1 MYRSFE
7 YRLSVVRDPQA
18 AVLTRESL
26 KSSRWPS
33 NPREARLL
41 AIMCGTPVKD
51 DRTLRRLAWLALVV
65 PLVACGSGEE
75 TGIEVADLPESV
87 TFAEHVAPIIYENC
101 TPCHNSNGR
110 GTFPL
115 RGYEDVRAQA
125 LPIAA
130 ATAELRMPPWLPAPG
145 QHPFAG
151 ARNLTTRQI
160 AMIRRWVDQGVP
172 EGDPTITPEPP
183 SPVTRWQLGEP
194 DLVITMPEPYLL
206 AGGGAD
212 LVRNF
217 VLPVS
222 ITGRWYV
229 RAIDFDPGEGR
240 VVDRALINVDRTRS
254 SRRRDANDSES
265 GFDGMFAGSE
275 RAPPAGFFAG
285 WTPGKVAYRGREGLS
300 WRLEPGTDIVLQLH
314 LRPDGVDHLVQASVG
329 LYLTD
334 EPPSLLSRWL
344 TVGSRQIDIPAGESS
359 VVVEGSYV
367 LPVDVELLAV
377 YPQVHYLG
385 SEIVGVA
392 KLPDGTTDSIIHIP
406 RWNFNHRDVYRYD
419 EPVPLPKGTRLTV
432 RVSFDNSDHNPMNP
446 NRPPKR
452 VTYRPGFGDEAANL
466 LVQVLVRD
474 STDLGSL
481 GRHFS
486 REHQRD
492 LVVGLESLLEAF
504 PDNAAY
510 HNELGEVRQAER
522 NIDEAK
528 AHYRRALELAPDY
541 LEARFNLGRALQLEG
556 NLAAAGEVY
565 ARLLSLEPDHVPTL
579 FNLGVI
585 VQLEGDA
592 ESAILTYIRVIELEP
607 THAGALNNLGNT
619 LVEAGRPGDAI
630 PYYQA
635 ILVLRPDH
643 VDALINLGNLYRETG
658 DLEKSILH
666 YRAAR
671 AADPRYALGRYN
683 LGRAL
688 LDSGQVAEGIDEMR
702 EAVRLEPQWHVAL
715 AALSWTLATHAEG
728 SVRQPG
734 EAVELGRRAA
744 DLTGFLDPV
753 VLDVLAAAYAADEQF
768 DRAVETASRGVEL
781 ALDIENEELVG
792 QIRAR
797 LDLYRRRQAYHE
809 PAR

>member
-1 MYRSFE
+1 MR
-7 YRLSVVRDPQA
+7 
-18 AVLTRESL
+18 
-26 KSSRWPS
+26 
-33 NPREARLL
+33 
-41 AIMCGTPVKD
+41 GTPVKD

-75 TGIEVADLPESV
+75 TVIEVADLPESV
-87 TFAEHVAPIIYENC
+87 TFAKHVAPIIHENC

-115 RGYEDVRAQA
+115 LAYDDVRAQA

-145 QHPFAG
+145 RHPFAD
-151 ARNLTTRQI
+151 ARNLTARQI
-160 AMIRRWVDQGVP
+160 AMIRRWVDQGMP
-172 EGDPTITPEPP
+172 EGDPTGTPGPP
-183 SPVTRWQLGEP
+183 SPVTPWQLGQP

-206 AGGGAD
+206 AGGGAE

-217 VLPVS
+217 ILPVS
-222 ITGRWYV
+222 IMGRWYV
-229 RAIDFDPGEGR
+229 RAIDFDPGEGQGQGRGRGR
-240 VVDRALINVDRTRS
+240 VVDRALINVDQTRS
-254 SRRRDANDSES
+254 SRRRDDNDSES
-265 GFDGMFAGSE
+265 GFDGMFPGSE

-285 WTPGKVAYRGREGLS
+285 WTPGKVAYRGGDGLS

-314 LRPDGVDHLVQASVG
+314 LRPDGVDHPVQASVG

-334 EPPSLLSRWL
+334 EPPSLLSHWL
-344 TVGSRQIDIPAGESS
+344 TVGSRQIDIPAGESNI
-359 VVVEGSYV
+359 VVEDSYV

-377 YPQVHYLG
+377 YPHVHYLG

-392 KLPDGTTDSIIHIP
+392 VLPDGTTDSIIHIP
-406 RWNFNHRDVYRYD
+406 RWNFNHRDVYRYE
-419 EPVPLPKGTRLTV
+419 EPVPLPKGTRLTM
-432 RVSFDNSDHNPMNP
+432 RVSFDNSDNNPMNP

-452 VTYRPGFGDEAANL
+452 VTYGPGSGDEVANL

-474 STDLGSL
+474 STDLGELS
-481 GRHFS
+481 RHFS

-492 LVVGLESLLEAF
+492 LVAGLESLLETF

-510 HNELGEVRQAER
+510 HYELGEVLQAQR

-528 AHYRRALELAPDY
+528 AHYRRALELRPDY

-556 NLAAAGEVY
+556 DLAAAGEVY
-565 ARLLSLEPDHVPTL
+565 ARLLSLEPDHVPAL

-585 VQLEGDA
+585 VHVEGDA

-607 THAGALNNLGNT
+607 THAGALNNLGNVM
-619 LVEAGRPGDAI
+619 VEAGRPGEAI
-630 PYYQA
+630 AYYQA
-635 ILVLRPDH
+635 TLVLRPDH

-666 YRAAR
+666 YRAAL
-671 AADPRYALGRYN
+671 AADPGYALGRYN

-688 LDSGQVAEGIDEMR
+688 LDSGEVAEGIDEMR
-702 EAVRLEPQWHVAL
+702 KAVRLEPQWHVAL

-753 VLDVLAAAYAADEQF
+753 VLDILAAAYAADERF
-768 DRAVETASRGVEL
+768 DRAVETASRGMEL
-781 ALDIENEELVG
+781 ALDVENEELAG

-797 LDLYRRRQAYHE
+797 LDLYRRRQTYQE